1 MQKGPIKAVII
12 LLEWLVLLSA
22 DRCYYIIACFWFCR
36 GKDASSS
43 ADIPLPARRERLRE
57 NQDVNK
63 ENSILDSIN
72 EEHVE
77 ALVEK
82 GYNRLKVVEA
92 LRVAKNNIAMAE
104 EILETFVK
112 QT

>member
-1 MQKGPIKAVII
+1 MGQQAPVRDIII
-12 LLEWLVLLSA
+12 LLEWRVLPSA
-22 DRCYYIIACFWFCR
+22 DSYIIAYFWFCR

>member
-1 MQKGPIKAVII
+1 M
-12 LLEWLVLLSA
+12 
-22 DRCYYIIACFWFCR
+22 
-36 GKDASSS
+36 
-43 ADIPLPARRERLRE
+43 
-57 NQDVNK
+57 
-63 ENSILDSIN
+63 DSIN